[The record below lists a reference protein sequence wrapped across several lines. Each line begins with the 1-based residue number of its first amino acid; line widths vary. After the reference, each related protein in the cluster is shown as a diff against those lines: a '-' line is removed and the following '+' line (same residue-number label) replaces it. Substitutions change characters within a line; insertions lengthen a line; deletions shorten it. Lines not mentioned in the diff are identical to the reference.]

1 MKNSR
6 IVNKNR
12 SKLFGIVINPKLS
25 GTVDWKSMSVSE
37 IGEKLKQLK
46 FLDKYSL
53 MNYLNNLEVKNVSN
67 NRTLINDYVGQL
79 ELGTESRIPHYQ
91 LAVEMET
98 ICTKKRVLESF
109 EEKINAHI
117 SVQVQFNFEDMKK
130 YCEKKTEFILPEYSG
145 KICKHEWDMDLLD
158 RRPELR
164 RFMETP
170 FAWQTFLEN
179 SILNKTPD
187 DRTVDWIIDP
197 MGNTGK
203 STFARL
209 YVYKDLT
216 DGIFM
221 KIDNLDRM
229 ELTLIK
235 KIEKY
240 RLKYSKDPKV
250 LLFDFPRASDM
261 KKVLAATA
269 LMEDAKS
276 GYLETTFGG
285 NHKEIQIGDIHIV
298 VFSNNCPD
306 LSVLSVDRWRLWTL
320 SGKNFDNIIWPVDTR
335 PWIKSVNTRN
345 WNIVWTVNL
354 RCLSVT
360 EIKKN
365 KKYDGIVLPE
375 EWFCK
380 FGPKKIYTNDLST
393 NVNHSPNFIKIKL
406 ASLLNNELNL
416 LSVINFKEYE

>member
-67 NRTLINDYVGQL
+67 NTTLINDYVGQL

-98 ICTKKRVLESF
+98 ICTKKRVLESL

-179 SILNKTPD
+179 SINEE
-187 DRTVDWIIDP
+187 VI
-197 MGNTGK
+197 
-203 STFARL
+203 RL
-209 YVYKDLT
+209 EQAEVKKLTNSLT
-216 DGIFM
+216 DF
-221 KIDNLDRM
+221 
-229 ELTLIK
+229 
-235 KIEKY
+235 
-240 RLKYSKDPKV
+240 
-250 LLFDFPRASDM
+250 
-261 KKVLAATA
+261 
-269 LMEDAKS
+269 
-276 GYLETTFGG
+276 
-285 NHKEIQIGDIHIV
+285 
-298 VFSNNCPD
+298 
-306 LSVLSVDRWRLWTL
+306 
-320 SGKNFDNIIWPVDTR
+320 
-335 PWIKSVNTRN
+335 RN
-345 WNIVWTVNL
+345 QF
-354 RCLSVT
+354 
-360 EIKKN
+360 EN
-365 KKYDGIVLPE
+365 KG
-375 EWFCK
+375 
-380 FGPKKIYTNDLST
+380 LST
-393 NVNHSPNFIKIKL
+393 KEFEEESVRFIMDKYKRFFFKSKLAQRIYKMNNFI
-406 ASLLNNELNL
+406 ASTSLRAWAYRATGVLGTTN
-416 LSVINFKEYE
+416 

>member
-1 MKNSR
+1 ML
-6 IVNKNR
+6 I
-12 SKLFGIVINPKLS
+12 
-25 GTVDWKSMSVSE
+25 
-37 IGEKLKQLK
+37 
-46 FLDKYSL
+46 KYF
-53 MNYLNNLEVKNVSN
+53 NNLKIINVSN
-67 NRTLINDYVGQL
+67 NTTLINGYVGQL
-79 ELGTESRIPHYQ
+79 GLGTESRIPHYQ

-98 ICTKKRVLESF
+98 ICTKKKVLESF
-109 EEKINAHI
+109 EE
-117 SVQVQFNFEDMKK
+117 
-130 YCEKKTEFILPEYSG
+130 KTEFILPEYSG

-179 SILNKTPD
+179 SILNKIPD

-203 STFARL
+203 STVACL

-221 KIDNLDRM
+221 KIDNLDMM

-250 LLFDFPRASDM
+250 LLFDFPCASDM

-306 LSVLSVDRWRLWTL
+306 LSVLSVDRWRLRTL

-360 EIKKN
+360 EIKSMMVLFCQKSGFVN
-365 KKYDGIVLPE
+365 LVPKKYIQM
-375 EWFCK
+375 
-380 FGPKKIYTNDLST
+380 T
-393 NVNHSPNFIKIKL
+393 
-406 ASLLNNELNL
+406 
-416 LSVINFKEYE
+416 